1 MFLGT
6 VINDLKNYKCTG
18 FSGVPSHYQMLLK
31 KSKSF
36 KEINFPDLR
45 YVTQAGGKLHNIFI
59 KEFVD
64 NFSTIDFVVMYGQTE
79 ATARLSYLP
88 SDLVVKKM
96 GSIGKGIPGV
106 ELKVVDREGS
116 EVLTDEVGEI
126 IAKGGN
132 IMKGYY
138 KDSQETKEAL
148 KNGWLHT
155 GDLAKKDK
163 DGFITIVAR
172 EKEIIKVGGK
182 RVSPKEIEE
191 VILSVPEV
199 VDCTIK
205 SVDDEIQGEALKA
218 IVVID
223 NFKEKEHIKDQ
234 ILQQCK
240 KKLVL
245 YKIPRE
251 FVFKRVMKVK
261 SSGKK

>member
-1 MFLGT
+1 
-6 VINDLKNYKCTG
+6 
-18 FSGVPSHYQMLLK
+18 
-31 KSKSF
+31 
-36 KEINFPDLR
+36 
-45 YVTQAGGKLHNIFI
+45 
-59 KEFVD
+59 
-64 NFSTIDFVVMYGQTE
+64 
-79 ATARLSYLP
+79 
-88 SDLVVKKM
+88 M

-106 ELKVVDREGS
+106 ELKVVDHEGS
-116 EVLTDEVGEI
+116 EVLIDEVGEI
-126 IAKGGN
+126 VAKGGN

-138 KDSQETKEAL
+138 KDAQETKETL

-205 SVDDEIQGEALKA
+205 AVDDGIQGEALKA
-218 IVVID
+218 IVVIE
-223 NFKEKEHIKDQ
+223 NFKEKEKIKDQ

-240 KKLVL
+240 KKLIL

-251 FVFKRVMKVK
+251 FEFRKVMKVK
-261 SSGKK
+261 SSGKKG